1 MFQIFLKYTEDKYL
15 LLNVDPI
22 IEGISK
28 SVDPDY
34 LVQVNYFI
42 IRKQKLRDFKLK
54 SNGR

>member
-34 LVQVNYFI
+34 LVQVDYFI
-42 IRKQKLRDFKLK
+42 IRKQKLRDFKVK